1 MQALLEHMYRGY
13 SRDANDHRGIKVI
26 MGIQRKGSVKM
37 CERQRDA
44 RFLDLDFV
52 CMLCRGCSKLLCECH
67 NHILSPRFCC
77 WMVAMLVL
85 ILHVI
90 RCPTVLRQKEGF
102 VAQYLIN
109 TGPACKSKCPSGV
122 WCEIT
127 WRMYLLCVMWFHA
140 MYLVMHV
147 SKRAKQLCWC
157 SQCRSWCAVTYGFAS
172 HTQAVF
178 GLGVHPSIW
187 WYLQFNEGR

>member
-1 MQALLEHMYRGY
+1 
-13 SRDANDHRGIKVI
+13 

-102 VAQYLIN
+102 VAQTIFN

-127 WRMYLLCVMWFHA
+127 WRMYLFCVMWFHA

-147 SKRAKQLCWC
+147 RKRTKQLCWF
-157 SQCRSWCAVTYGFAS
+157 SQCRSWCAGTYGFAS
-172 HTQAVF
+172 HTHTHTHKPSLVWACIQVS
-178 GLGVHPSIW
+178 GGVYNLMRADKSCYVCVGDW
-187 WYLQFNEGR
+187 NLC